1 MFDLK
6 EDARRLRMI
15 LPESEV
21 AKVEFVQGDVTDLPA
36 LVRTITDKS
45 ITHIIHLA
53 GLQVPTCRADPI
65 LGAKV
70 NIIGTLAVFEAIRAT
85 GEQVKR
91 LVYASSAAVY
101 GGPDKYT
108 NSPLSDDVL
117 LMPSTHYGAFKC
129 CNEANARL
137 YFQDNGLSSV
147 GLRPWTVY
155 GVGRDGLRGVDT
167 DLDCGNA
174 GTAMRLLMGLLAGQK
189 FSSKLVGDES
199 LSRRPMKRVAT
210 PLEQMGAQI
219 QTRHGTP
226 PILIQASA
234 GLKAI
239 NYRMPMASAQV
250 KSAVLL
256 AGLYAD
262 GVTSVSEPAP
272 TRDHTERMLRGFGVA
287 IQSDGSTTRI
297 AGGQRLRATRIDVP
311 ADISSAA
318 FFLVGASIAAG
329 SDLTIEHVGLNPTRT
344 GILDILKLM
353 GANIS
358 VENLRDVGGEPVG
371 DLRVRSALL
380 RGIEVPPELVPL
392 AIDEFPMLFVAAACA
407 QGQTVVT
414 GAEELRVKES
424 TELQ

>member
-1 MFDLK
+1 MRVLLTGGYGFIGAWIIRNLLNRGADVFVFDLK

-36 LVRTITDKS
+36 LVRTITDKA

-85 GEQVKR
+85 GKQVER

-155 GVGRDGLRGVDT
+155 GVGRDLGMTSEPTKAIKAVMLGRPYDISFGGWTDFQYVDDVAKTFIYSLERPYTGAKSYNLRGAVVPMSEFYAALCRVLPQAEKLVTIGTTQIAIAFDLSDAALQRDLGPMPRTKLDDGIKETVTIFRQLHAEGRLDT
-167 DLDCGNA
+167 ADLDA
-174 GTAMRLLMGLLAGQK
+174 PKA
-189 FSSKLVGDES
+189 
-199 LSRRPMKRVAT
+199 
-210 PLEQMGAQI
+210 
-219 QTRHGTP
+219 P
-226 PILIQASA
+226 P
-234 GLKAI
+234 
-239 NYRMPMASAQV
+239 
-250 KSAVLL
+250 
-256 AGLYAD
+256 
-262 GVTSVSEPAP
+262 VTVEP
-272 TRDHTERMLRGFGVA
+272 
-287 IQSDGSTTRI
+287 
-297 AGGQRLRATRIDVP
+297 
-311 ADISSAA
+311 
-318 FFLVGASIAAG
+318 
-329 SDLTIEHVGLNPTRT
+329 
-344 GILDILKLM
+344 
-353 GANIS
+353 
-358 VENLRDVGGEPVG
+358 
-371 DLRVRSALL
+371 
-380 RGIEVPPELVPL
+380 
-392 AIDEFPMLFVAAACA
+392 
-407 QGQTVVT
+407 
-414 GAEELRVKES
+414 
-424 TELQ
+424 